1 MWTTLNVLI
10 DGASFVVC
18 TSPIQFSNLA
28 DGSHT
33 LEVRAEDKA
42 GNEGPTPTAFIWT
55 INTTPPNTTIN
66 SVTDGNK
73 NTVTNNSNSKSNIV
87 TIAFSAIDAVANVD
101 HFECSIDNSG
111 FADCTSPFRIPNLL
125 SDGPHTIK
133 VRAVDNSGHGDP
145 SPALYTWTVDT
156 SAPTTNITS
165 ATDGNKNPISADG
178 GTSSTAM
185 IFTFSGN
192 DTGVGLDHFECSID
206 GASFTTCASPNQLN
220 DLGNG
225 AHKLLVRAVDNVGN
239 QGTTPASFGWNV
251 DATPPDTTINSSN
264 DGNNKT
270 VTSGSNTT
278 SRTMTFTFSG
288 SDIGMGL
295 DHFECSID
303 GASFSTCDTPLQ
315 FTDLSIGDHSFEVR
329 AEDKVGNKGQMPPV
343 FLWTITSPPPAP
355 TPPPSTQNITT
366 PSTQNITTPSTQNIT
381 TPSTQNITT
390 PSTQNITTPSTQ
402 NITTPST
409 QNITTPPPPIPQNVT
424 TTRSIGGNENIV
436 TNETTKIPATGV
448 ALDTKVVSAIDGA
461 GKAVAN
467 DGTTSSSSI
476 VFVLSASIAG
486 IENGGAGINSF
497 ECSIDGSSFST
508 CTSPV
513 QYSSL
518 ADGAHILEARSL
530 DNSGNKDPSP
540 ASFTWT
546 VDTVPPDTIINTA
559 IDGNNRTLTDGSE
572 TESTNVTFTFSGND
586 TSVEEGEEV
595 GINHF
600 ECSIDGSSFST
611 CTSPVQYDNL
621 GNGRHIVE
629 IMTVDNSGNKDPT
642 PSSFTWNVNTVRET
656 GNIVNNITGAPSP
669 TTSLQDTVINSTTDG
684 SSNVINNETGPGS
697 STIRFDFSTI
707 NAKGVD
713 HFECSMDSS
722 EFVICTS
729 PFIFPNLSQGKH
741 VFMVRFVDVNGNKDE
756 SPAAFVWEIN
766 R

>member
-1 MWTTLNVLI
+1 
-10 DGASFVVC
+10 
-18 TSPIQFSNLA
+18 
-28 DGSHT
+28 
-33 LEVRAEDKA
+33 
-42 GNEGPTPTAFIWT
+42 
-55 INTTPPNTTIN
+55 
-66 SVTDGNK
+66 
-73 NTVTNNSNSKSNIV
+73 
-87 TIAFSAIDAVANVD
+87 
-101 HFECSIDNSG
+101 
-111 FADCTSPFRIPNLL
+111 
-125 SDGPHTIK
+125 
-133 VRAVDNSGHGDP
+133 
-145 SPALYTWTVDT
+145 
-156 SAPTTNITS
+156 
-165 ATDGNKNPISADG
+165 
-178 GTSSTAM
+178 M
-185 IFTFSGN
+185 IFTFSGT
-192 DTGVGLDHFECSID
+192 DTGAGLDHFECSID
-206 GASFTTCASPNQLN
+206 GASFTTCASPTQFD
-220 DLGNG
+220 DLGSG
-225 AHKLLVRAVDNVGN
+225 AHKLLVRAIDNVGN

-251 DATPPDTTINSSN
+251 DATPPDTTINSAN
-264 DGNNKT
+264 DGNNET
-270 VTSGSNTT
+270 VTRGGNTT
-278 SRTMTFTFSG
+278 STSMTFAFSG
-288 SDIGMGL
+288 SDTGVGL

-303 GASFSTCDTPLQ
+303 GASFSTCVTPLQ
-315 FTDLSIGDHSFEVR
+315 FTDLSIGGHSFEVR
-329 AEDKVGNKGQMPPV
+329 AEDKVGNKGQMPTA

-355 TPPPSTQNITT
+355 TPT
-366 PSTQNITTPSTQNIT
+366 PSTQNITTP
-381 TPSTQNITT
+381 TPSTQNITIPT
-390 PSTQNITTPSTQ
+390 PSIPQNITIPTPSIPQNITTSRT
-402 NITTPST
+402 
-409 QNITTPPPPIPQNVT
+409 
-424 TTRSIGGNENIV
+424 IGGNENIV
-436 TNETTKIPATGV
+436 TNESTKIPATV
-448 ALDTKVVSAIDGA
+448 LAPDTKVDSAIDGA
-461 GKAVAN
+461 GKVVAN
-467 DGTTSSSSI
+467 DGITSSKSI

-513 QYSSL
+513 QFSSL

-559 IDGNNRTLTDGSE
+559 IDGNNRTLSDGSD
-572 TESTNVTFTFSGND
+572 TESTNVTITFSGTD

-621 GNGRHIVE
+621 GNGKHIVE

-656 GNIVNNITGAPSP
+656 GNIVNNITGAPSR

-684 SSNVINNETGPGS
+684 SSNVINNDTSTAS

-722 EFVICTS
+722 EFVTCTS

-741 VFMVRFVDVNGNKDE
+741 VFMVRFVDVNGNKDV